1 MTFPATADPLE
12 RLSRAD
18 RRRWRRL
25 DRRARQVLEAQQ
37 LALIRRLAVSG
48 AEVESVG
55 PIDGSEWPACGVELT
70 VGSRRLTGRMPK
82 TARVALNAAVASGP
96 VQLASAGRYGP
107 YWTLTFAGRG
117 APLVVLMAHL
127 SVSGPA
133 GGAGDAASLPVEE
146 LVG

>member
-1 MTFPATADPLE
+1 MTSTAASDPLE

-25 DRRARQVLEAQQ
+25 DRQAQQILDAQQ
-37 LALIRRLAVSG
+37 LALIRRLAVSQAG
-48 AEVESVG
+48 VDSVAPLESAQFPICWVEV
-55 PIDGSEWPACGVELT
+55 A

-82 TARVALNAAVASGP
+82 TARVALAAAVASGR
-96 VQLASAGRYGP
+96 VRLASAGRYGP
-107 YWTLTFAGRG
+107 YWTLTFTGRA
-117 APLVVLMAHL
+117 APLVVLMAQL

-133 GGAGDAASLPVEE
+133 GGAGDAADRPVEE